1 MNSYGEK
8 EYRIYIL
15 DGETILDE
23 EFTSEDIVDNAI
35 DFIEGESPAELLME
49 MIDRLNNSTLS
60 DENWYIMFH
69 RDDYMNI
76 ISNLPENLIAP
87 L

>member
-23 EFTSEDIVDNAI
+23 EYTSEDILDNAI
-35 DFIEGESPAELLME
+35 DFIEGETPAELLMT
-49 MIDRLNNSTLS
+49 MIDRLNNGTLS

-69 RDDYMNI
+69 KDDYMTI
-76 ISNLPENLIAP
+76 LSNVPKNLITP